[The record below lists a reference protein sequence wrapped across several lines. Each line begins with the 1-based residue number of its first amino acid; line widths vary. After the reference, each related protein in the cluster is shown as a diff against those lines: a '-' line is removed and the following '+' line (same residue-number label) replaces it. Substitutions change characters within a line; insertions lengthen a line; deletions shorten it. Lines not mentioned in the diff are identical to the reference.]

1 MNHVLY
7 LHELPFISDLPSF
20 QDARGAEA
28 GQRGRRVG
36 RQDGE
41 GEEGDAGKHDI
52 MLIKSE
58 WHIINPLPSL
68 KSLRSA
74 TTL

>member
-1 MNHVLY
+1 MVSRVVHYLGMN
-7 LHELPFISDLPSF
+7 PFLQEPPFMLDLSSL

-41 GEEGDAGKHDI
+41 GEEGDAGKHHHLLRNSID
-52 MLIKSE
+52 LIGVAYHQS
-58 WHIINPLPSL
+58 S
-68 KSLRSA
+68 
-74 TTL
+74 